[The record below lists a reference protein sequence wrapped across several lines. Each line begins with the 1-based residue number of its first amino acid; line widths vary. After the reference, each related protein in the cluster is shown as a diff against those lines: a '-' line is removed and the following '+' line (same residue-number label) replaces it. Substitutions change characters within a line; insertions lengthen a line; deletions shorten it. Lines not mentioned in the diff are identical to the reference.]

1 MIAIEPIHGLLHRL
15 GSKPARYRA
24 PSLGAGDETGVRQDV
39 EMLHDGG
46 ERDRKRARELAHRD
60 VVALIKL
67 RDQGAAGRVG
77 ERGEGAVEGSLLIL
91 NHIVKYM
98 CWRLRCQPGLN
109 LPKTSREDCQAVEWF
124 LNFHHGITAATPLP
138 RKGGWLG

>member
-1 MIAIEPIHGLLHRL
+1 
-15 GSKPARYRA
+15 
-24 PSLGAGDETGVRQDV
+24 
-39 EMLHDGG
+39 
-46 ERDRKRARELAHRD
+46 
-60 VVALIKL
+60 L

-91 NHIVKYM
+91 NHVVKYM

-124 LNFHHGITAATPLP
+124 LNFHNGITAATPLP